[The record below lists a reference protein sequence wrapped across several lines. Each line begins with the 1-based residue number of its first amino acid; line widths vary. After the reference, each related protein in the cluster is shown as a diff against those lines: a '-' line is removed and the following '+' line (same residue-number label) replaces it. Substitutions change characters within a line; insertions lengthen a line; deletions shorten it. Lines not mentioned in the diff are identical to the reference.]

1 MLRSLGTRHLFY
13 FDFPEELG
21 GNSLASVMGWKEE
34 LHSEGRGYERIGSWH
49 TRRLKDWGEADFTPG
64 KDVEGAMREQD

>member
-1 MLRSLGTRHLFY
+1 MLRALGTRLLFY

-34 LHSEGRGYERIGSWH
+34 LHSEGRGCGRIGGCH
-49 TRRLKDWGEADFTPG
+49 TQRPKDWGEADLTPG
-64 KDVEGAMREQD
+64 RDVEGSV